1 MNQQSHTQFRW
12 IPTRYLR
19 TISVGFLLC
28 SMLFQAGCFGSVT
41 SNEHKEYV
49 APAGFLLG
57 PEDELEITVWKN
69 QDLSRITT
77 IRPDGLISMPLI
89 GDIQAAGLTSDA
101 LAQRITERLKQYFA
115 ITPAVA
121 VSVKTIN
128 SYSVFVLGEV
138 AKPGKYQLKSYITL
152 LQAISMAGGFT
163 DYAHKN
169 KLQIMR
175 VIENA
180 DHKRE
185 EVHIPLRYD
194 DLVAGRG
201 EQGNIVLHSGD
212 TVVVP

>member
-1 MNQQSHTQFRW
+1 MRVRW
-12 IPTRYLR
+12 IALRHIR

-28 SMLFQAGCFGSVT
+28 SMLFQTGCFGPT
-41 SNEHKEYV
+41 PPMEHKEYD

-69 QDLSRITT
+69 LELSRVTA

-89 GDIQAAGLTSDA
+89 GDIRAAGLTADA
-101 LAQRITERLKQYFA
+101 LAQQITERLKQYFA
-115 ITPAVA
+115 TTPSVS

-138 AKPGKYQLKSYITL
+138 VRPGKYQLKSYITV
-152 LQAISMAGGFT
+152 LQAISTAGGFT
-163 DYAHKN
+163 DYAKRN
-169 KLQIMR
+169 KLQILR
-175 VIENA
+175 VTENS
-180 DHKRE
+180 DHIRR

-201 EQGNIVLHSGD
+201 EPGNILLQSGD
-212 TVVVP
+212 TVLVP